1 MSIYKIKI
9 VLLHNNFAIQVNLIS
24 AKLFLLVFSSA
35 SNCYQPCNSGV
46 IPQEIKQIQKLYLN
60 HFESYYQLFHS
71 PPDICNQ
78 KYCKK
83 GQCVIMLITFSVPQ
97 IIKNTEIKIK
107 TVTTVC
113 TSKTFAL
120 AELKQHEQKQK
131 PFKRFVKAVRHFM
144 DWEMVE

>member
-1 MSIYKIKI
+1 
-9 VLLHNNFAIQVNLIS
+9 
-24 AKLFLLVFSSA
+24 
-35 SNCYQPCNSGV
+35 
-46 IPQEIKQIQKLYLN
+46 
-60 HFESYYQLFHS
+60 
-71 PPDICNQ
+71 
-78 KYCKK
+78 
-83 GQCVIMLITFSVPQ
+83 MLITFSVPQ
-97 IIKNTEIKIK
+97 IMKNTEIKIK